1 MIKCGRLMQHWL
13 MQTKR
18 NAKKKYHK
26 FLNKYFSA
34 WRSIV
39 KHLVDTRGMYTF
51 RLSFQF
57 QRSIVVNAWKCLK
70 YGIALYKRESVAT
83 IIGQRI
89 RKNMIF
95 LQWKKVIY
103 DRYVVVRVIHKYASR
118 KLKLIFR
125 YWKVYITS
133 SLKYNERLLIVSVSA
148 WKKNVK
154 SIKYHK
160 MKRLRVTFD
169 AWIRFM
175 ELKSL
180 KIEYSKR
187 LILIRAALE
196 QIFFRHQSQKIRILE
211 KYFFKLKSDTT
222 KLPFS
227 YRRESHVQMRHIDSG
242 SSANNGTFNHSK
254 SNAMSVGPRISKV
267 EQHINTMNN
276 LRMQASQI
284 RSVSKVTL
292 VGESIRND
300 REKFESRIKFQN
312 NTPLAASKMKDH
324 FNIELYNSNTYE
336 NIIANDVSS
345 VMDINELQ

>member
-1 MIKCGRLMQHWL
+1 
-13 MQTKR
+13 
-18 NAKKKYHK
+18 
-26 FLNKYFSA
+26 
-34 WRSIV
+34 
-39 KHLVDTRGMYTF
+39 
-51 RLSFQF
+51 
-57 QRSIVVNAWKCLK
+57 
-70 YGIALYKRESVAT
+70 
-83 IIGQRI
+83 
-89 RKNMIF
+89 
-95 LQWKKVIY
+95 
-103 DRYVVVRVIHKYASR
+103 
-118 KLKLIFR
+118 
-125 YWKVYITS
+125 
-133 SLKYNERLLIVSVSA
+133 
-148 WKKNVK
+148 
-154 SIKYHK
+154 
-160 MKRLRVTFD
+160 MKRLRVTYN

-180 KIEYSKR
+180 KKEYSKR

-211 KYFFKLKSDTT
+211 KYFFKLKSDAT
-222 KLPFS
+222 KLSFS

-242 SSANNGTFNHSK
+242 GSVNDGTFNHSK

-284 RSVSKVTL
+284 RSVSKVIL

-312 NTPLAASKMKDH
+312 NTPLAASKM
-324 FNIELYNSNTYE
+324 NSNTYE